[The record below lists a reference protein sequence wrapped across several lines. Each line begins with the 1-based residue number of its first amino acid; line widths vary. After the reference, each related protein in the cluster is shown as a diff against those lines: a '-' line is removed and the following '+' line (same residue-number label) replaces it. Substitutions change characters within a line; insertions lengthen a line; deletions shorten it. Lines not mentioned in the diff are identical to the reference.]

1 MTMPHI
7 GRRTVLT
14 GALAL
19 GAGQAFAAATP
30 IRFGCSLPQS
40 GGLAAIGKAVLLTFQ
55 IWIEETNA
63 KGGLLGRPVEL
74 VTYDDQSNPANVP
87 RIYTKLLDVDKV
99 DIILTNGT
107 NLSVP
112 ALPIAMERGKMVMT
126 MFSLGINDKFHYDK
140 FFQTMPY
147 GPDGKA
153 AISEGFFVAAM
164 ALSPKPTTV
173 ALVGADAEFSKTAVE
188 GAREQ
193 AKKYGL
199 KIVYDRTYPPTSVDF
214 TPIIRGIASSNPDLV
229 YVGSYP
235 IDSAGLVRAA
245 HELNFHPR
253 MFGGGMVGTQA
264 TSLKAEL
271 GELLNGVISYELYCP
286 AAAKFFPQV
295 EGLLA
300 RYRPRAV
307 AAGVDPQGYYQPP
320 FTYCSLEVL
329 GQAITATG
337 GLDQDKLARFIH
349 ATTFKTIVGDITFGA
364 DGEWKSPRM
373 LTVQFRGLKGNGA
386 DQFNNPGSEVI
397 LHPPEYATGTVETP
411 LGGGKL

>member
-1 MTMPHI
+1 MNHPHI
-7 GRRTVLT
+7 GRRTLLT
-14 GALAL
+14 AAFAL
-19 GAGQAFAAATP
+19 GASQAFAAGPP
-30 IRFGCSLPQS
+30 IRLGCSLPQS
-40 GGLAAIGKAVLLTFQ
+40 GGLAAIGKAILLTFQ

-99 DIILTNGT
+99 DLILTNGT

-112 ALPIAMERGKMVMT
+112 AMPIAMEHGKMVMC

-153 AISEGFFVAAM
+153 AISEGFFAAAM
-164 ALSPKPTTV
+164 GLTPRPLTV

-188 GAREQ
+188 GARAQ

-229 YVGSYP
+229 YIGSYP

-295 EGLLA
+295 EALLA
-300 RYRPRAV
+300 RYRPQAV

-329 GQAITATG
+329 GQAVAATG
-337 GLDQDKLARFIH
+337 GLDQDRLASYIH
-349 ATTFKTIVGDITFGA
+349 ATTFKTIVGDIRFGA
-364 DGEWKSPRM
+364 DGEWSTPRM

-386 DQFNNPGSEVI
+386 DQFNDPGSEVI

-411 LGGGKL
+411 LGGAKL